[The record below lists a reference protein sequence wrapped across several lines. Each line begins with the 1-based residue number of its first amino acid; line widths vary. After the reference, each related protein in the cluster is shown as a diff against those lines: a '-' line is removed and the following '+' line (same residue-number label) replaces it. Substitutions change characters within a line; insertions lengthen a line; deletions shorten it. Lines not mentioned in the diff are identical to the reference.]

1 MIDKGTFLEYVEYM
15 IEQLI
20 MEDYLQIDYEYWD
33 LYELAKEVTNELYGL
48 ADYNDVVRRFD
59 EGEAGNYVNELN
71 IAIEEVAEEIN
82 RLG

>member
-59 EGEAGNYVNELN
+59 EGEGGNYVNELN